1 MVGGWFCVAVGST
14 DTPPRGFLYAA
25 CAPPARACDLGRSEP
40 AKRLRLNY
48 VNQLKGQA

>member
-25 CAPPARACDLGRSEP
+25 CAPPARGVISDGRNRRSVC
-40 AKRLRLNY
+40 ALIMLIN
-48 VNQLKGQA
+48 